1 MDGAYLSSERLLE
14 MQTLGGA
21 RAVGMEERIGSLE
34 PGKRADLVIRT
45 EDLPEAQPGIDRVRA
60 ALLISRSKSV
70 DTVVID
76 GEIVVRH
83 GRLTRLDEG
92 VAYELAR
99 STTERLSQDLEIDA
113 APTWPE
119 VR

>member
-1 MDGAYLSSERLLE
+1 MDGAYLSSEQLLE
-14 MQTLGGA
+14 MQTVGGA
-21 RAVGMEERIGSLE
+21 RAVGLGERIGSLE

-45 EDLPEAQPGIDRVRA
+45 EELPEAQPGIDRVRA

-76 GEIVVRH
+76 GEIVVRG

-99 STTERLSQDLEIDA
+99 RTTERLSQELDLDPS
-113 APTWPE
+113 PTWPE
-119 VR
+119 VG